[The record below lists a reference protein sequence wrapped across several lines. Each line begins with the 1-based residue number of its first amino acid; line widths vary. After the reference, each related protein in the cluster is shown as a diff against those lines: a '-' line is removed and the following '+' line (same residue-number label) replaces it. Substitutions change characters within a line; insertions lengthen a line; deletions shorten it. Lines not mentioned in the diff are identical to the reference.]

1 MVVAAVAAVGAEGES
16 DDEVNFG
23 LAVQDDN
30 GLIYLICLCC

>member
-1 MVVAAVAAVGAEGES
+1 MVVAVVVGDDGES

-30 GLIYLICLCC
+30 GHE